1 MVRRMTSVVALT
13 LLVACGSENRTGQP
27 ETDTTATTGQS
38 AQETSTASATTTG
51 DSGGTIS
58 ALSPDD
64 KEFVTKA
71 GMGGLYEVQTGNL
84 ALQKAASADVKAFA
98 QRMVTDH
105 GNANAELAQLATT
118 KGVALAAELA
128 GDHKAA
134 FDHLSSMSGGAE
146 FDKMY
151 MQHMVE
157 DHDKAVADFDKAS
170 TSATDADLKA
180 WAGKTLPTLKEHQ
193 TMAKSIAAKQ

>member
-1 MVRRMTSVVALT
+1 MVRQMAGALALT
-13 LLVACGSENRTGQP
+13 LLVACGSENRTGLP

-38 AQETSTASATTTG
+38 AQETSTATATTTG
-51 DSGGTIS
+51 ESGGTLS
-58 ALSPDD
+58 AMSPED

-71 GMGGLYEVQTGNL
+71 GMGGLYEVQVGNL

-118 KGVALAAELA
+118 KGLALATELA

-134 FDHLSSMSGGAE
+134 VDHLSGMSGAD

-157 DHDKAVADFDKAS
+157 DHDKDVAAFDKAS

-193 TMAKSIAAKQ
+193 AMAKSIAAKQ